1 MPRGTRH
8 VETGILRPGKWGYS
22 LEVDGGG
29 VWQLDVPRSARRYVG
44 QRVTVEGVRSG
55 FDLLD
60 VERIASGNAHSC
72 NRFAEPPNL
81 PLASPYR
88 AKRGGAAILVPWA
101 AITLI
106 TACSFLLILMTYIE
120 STNLQNIYLY
130 IIYPISGWEPI
141 SLK

>member
-29 VWQLDVPRSARRYVG
+29 VWQLDVPQSARRYVG

-60 VERIASGNAHSC
+60 VERIASDNTNKC
-72 NRFAEPPNL
+72 NRFASPSNL
-81 PLASPYR
+81 PIASPLR
-88 AKRGGAAILVPWA
+88 AKRGGAVILVPWV
-101 AITLI
+101 AITLV
-106 TACSFLLILMTYIE
+106 TACSLGLILMTYIE
-120 STNLQNIYLY
+120 
-130 IIYPISGWEPI
+130 
-141 SLK
+141 